1 MRCVFRPSFLVV
13 PHGRRPVSFVIAEP
27 ELLAATATHLSSLR
41 TTLVAANAAAAVPTT
56 GLLAAADDEVS
67 VAIAAGFRAY
77 GQAYQAL
84 SAQAADVHARFVQA
98 LAAGADRY
106 ASAEAANAGQQL
118 LDIVNAPTQALIDRP
133 LIGNGT
139 NGAPG
144 TGQDGGPGG
153 LLIGNGGSGGSGAA
167 GTNGG
172 NGGAAGLLG
181 AGGAGGVGG
190 FGLPGGAG
198 GNDGAGGAGGLFG
211 NGGNGGTGGGH

>member
-118 LDIVNAPTQALIDRP
+118 LDIVNAPTQALIGRP

-144 TGQDGGPGG
+144 TDRK
-153 LLIGNGGSGGSGAA
+153 S
-167 GTNGG
+167 
-172 NGGAAGLLG
+172 
-181 AGGAGGVGG
+181 VV
-190 FGLPGGAG
+190 
-198 GNDGAGGAGGLFG
+198 
-211 NGGNGGTGGGH
+211 

>member
-1 MRCVFRPSFLVV
+1 M
-13 PHGRRPVSFVIAEP
+13 SFVIAEP

-84 SAQAADVHARFVQA
+84 STRAADVHARFVQA

-118 LDIVNAPTQALIDRP
+118 LDIVNAPTQALIGRP

-153 LLIGNGGSGGSGAA
+153 LLIGNGGGSLDGNGGSGGA
-167 GTNGG
+167 
-172 NGGAAGLLG
+172 GGAGGFLGSGGKGGVGGVSAHQVGGTGGPGGTGGLLG
-181 AGGAGGVGG
+181 AGGAGGDGG
-190 FGLPGGAG
+190 Q
-198 GNDGAGGAGGLFG
+198 
-211 NGGNGGTGGGH
+211 